1 MRNSA
6 HSSPTVGGLL
16 EVDIGIAKRTAGD
29 HVSAYS
35 DGQDGPGWAEFLV
48 EHGLG
53 NVWVQVPHIEG
64 RHRVAWRARIHANLS
79 EYSKTAQINGSIYF
93 GS

>member
-1 MRNSA
+1 MRYSA
-6 HSSPTVGGLL
+6 CSSPTVCGLL
-16 EVDIGIAKRTAGD
+16 EVDIGIAKRTTGD

-64 RHRVAWRARIHANLS
+64 SHRVAWRARIHANLS
-79 EYSKTAQINGSIYF
+79 EY
-93 GS
+93 

>member
-1 MRNSA
+1 MRYFA
-6 HSSPTVGGLL
+6 YDSPTVCGLL
-16 EVDIGIAKRTAGD
+16 EVDIGIAERATGD

-48 EHGLG
+48 EHGLC
-53 NVWVQVPHIEG
+53 NVWVQVPDIEG
-64 RHRVAWRARIHANLS
+64 SHRVAWRARIHADLR
-79 EYSKTAQINGSIYF
+79 EYSKTEQINCSICF